1 MAILYITMQFDLLVK
16 PVAAAA
22 ESEDHSWDSFLLT
35 LCLGFLSIFSS
46 IFFIFGAWHVP

>member
-1 MAILYITMQFDLLVK
+1 MAILYITMHFDLLVK
-16 PVAAAA
+16 PVAAA

-35 LCLGFLSIFSS
+35 LCLGFLSIFLS